1 MQQDSIRRGGRD
13 RGTAGAHDARRDA
26 AGQPAERRHEAWRRD
41 TSRGHPGIAVV
52 GGGKSDMRRRLA
64 PAPIAGWCIEDA
76 TTPEAG
82 GFAQIRRGGKLLL
95 DLIKGDAL
103 VEADGIGLAV
113 RLRRSLKNEL
123 RTGLRVLLAALVIG
137 GGWAT
142 LVPISGAVV
151 LPGSLI
157 AESNIK
163 KIQHPTGG
171 VVAGILVHDSMRVH
185 AGDVLVRLD
194 DTQVRANFQV
204 IGQQLDEIKARIARL
219 TAERDDSDKLGQFR
233 TTVPVDEDKD
243 AQLRKSETSLF
254 KARGEARRSQRE
266 LLRNRIGQLNEEIKG
281 MEGQISSKQI
291 QSELIARE
299 LEGVQTL
306 YDKHLTPLSRLTSL
320 QRDAARLEGERQQL
334 SSSIAE
340 TLAKI
345 SESELQLVRLDQDF
359 HAEVM
364 KDLREAQDKEAELS
378 ERAVAARDQL
388 DRIDLRAPTT
398 GVVHQ
403 LSVHTVGGVVAAGE
417 VMMVIVPES
426 DELQIDARLP
436 ANQIDQVSQGQSTV
450 VRLSAFNQQTTPE
463 LSGTVSH
470 VSADTTRDP
479 ESNASYYTIRVSLPG
494 RELGRL
500 GGLQLISGMPAEVFI
515 QSGSR
520 TMMSYLFKPISDQL
534 HRMVRER

>member
-1 MQQDSIRRGGRD
+1 MQQDSIRRTGRD
-13 RGTAGAHDARRDA
+13 RGTAGARDSRREA
-26 AGQPAERRHEAWRRD
+26 AGEHPERRHEAPRRD
-41 TSRGHPGIAVV
+41 ASRGHRGIAVI
-52 GGGKSDMRRRLA
+52 GDGKADMLRLPA
-64 PAPIAGWCIEDA
+64 PAPIVGRWIEDA
-76 TTPEAG
+76 TNPVVG
-82 GFAQIRRGGKLLL
+82 GVAQIRRAGKLLL
-95 DLIKGDAL
+95 DLIRGDGL
-103 VEADGIGLAV
+103 VEADGIGLAA
-113 RLRRSLKNEL
+113 RLRHSLKNEL

-171 VVAGILVHDSMRVH
+171 VVAGILVHDGMRVH

-219 TAERDDSDKLGQFR
+219 MAERDDSEELAEFR
-233 TTVPVDEDKD
+233 ATAPLDGDKD

-254 KARGEARRSQRE
+254 RARGEARRSQRE

-281 MEGQISSKQI
+281 MDGQISAKQT

-320 QRDAARLEGERQQL
+320 QREAARLEGERQQL
-334 SSSIAE
+334 SSSVAE

-378 ERAVAARDQL
+378 ERAVAAQDQL
-388 DRIDLRAPTT
+388 NRIDLRAPTS
-398 GVVHQ
+398 GMVHQ
-403 LSVHTVGGVVAAGE
+403 LSIHTVGGVVAAGE
-417 VMMVIVPES
+417 IMMVIVPES

-436 ANQIDQVSQGQSTV
+436 ANEIDQVSQGQSTV

-463 LSGTVSH
+463 LRGTVSH

-479 ESNASYYTIRVSLPG
+479 QSNASYYTIRISLPG
-494 RELGRL
+494 RELRRL

-534 HRMVRER
+534 HRMFRER